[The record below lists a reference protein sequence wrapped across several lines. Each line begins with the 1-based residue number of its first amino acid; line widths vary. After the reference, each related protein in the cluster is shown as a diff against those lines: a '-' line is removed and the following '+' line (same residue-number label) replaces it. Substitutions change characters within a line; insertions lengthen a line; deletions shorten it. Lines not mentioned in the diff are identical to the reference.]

1 MRKHWK
7 RWLGIVAGLIVLL
20 GFLFWPT
27 GDYLEVPG
35 SAESL
40 KSMVQVAGT
49 KDTHKGS
56 YMLVTVGVVGP
67 ATPALLLW
75 GKFQPFSDVVS
86 KKDLMGTDNSAEYN
100 LLQQY
105 YIKSAANDAIISAFK
120 AAKKKVTIKNLGI
133 YVMSI
138 VKNSPF
144 KGKLKLGDTITAVNG
159 KHYTSATQYVN
170 AIKAMKIGAKVT
182 LTFTR
187 AGKTHHA
194 TAKLMRLAG
203 TDHAGIGISLT
214 EHTTVKTTPKVTIDA
229 GNIGGPSAGL
239 MFAIQ
244 TYTLI
249 TGNQYRHGQKI
260 AGTGEIDENGNVEQI
275 GGIDKKVYIA
285 NKRGAKVFFAPDE
298 PATKAILKIDPSYQ
312 NNYTVAK
319 QTAKKIGTKMK
330 IVPVKTLND
339 ALTYLRTH

>member
-7 RWLGIVAGLIVLL
+7 RWLGIAAGLIVLL

-27 GDYLEVPG
+27 EDYLEVPG

-75 GKFQPFSDVVS
+75 AKFQPFSDVVS

-105 YIKSAANDAIISAFK
+105 YIKSAANDAII
-120 AAKKKVTIKNLGI
+120 
-133 YVMSI
+133 
-138 VKNSPF
+138 SPF

-187 AGKTHHA
+187 AGKTQHA

-249 TGNQYRHGQKI
+249 TGKQYRHGQKI
-260 AGTGEIDENGNVEQI
+260 AGTGEIDANGNVEQI

-285 NKRGAKVFFAPDE
+285 NKRGAKVFFAPNE
-298 PATKAILKIDPSYQ
+298 PATKAILKLDPSYQ
-312 NNYTVAK
+312 NNYTVARK
-319 QTAKKIGTKMK
+319 TAKKIGTKMK

-339 ALTYLRTH
+339 ALAYLRTH